1 MKILN
6 NFTKILS
13 VFAISMTLCGCT
25 VADKNISQMAQIP
38 NPWQDCND
46 NLEQAAKIAGFNFP
60 LVLSNFTVR
69 AMKDMVEITYP
80 LDEVRYV
87 TVRKSQ
93 EEINGGDNSG
103 DYNKYPQNDVFT
115 LDNGVNLNVR
125 RNDDKIYVMYFGA
138 ESGYFSARCEQG
150 MSYKEV
156 EGIYKVIAEVE
167 ALKLSPEADFEQ

>member
-25 VADKNISQMAQIP
+25 VADKNISQMAQMP

-69 AMKDMVEITYP
+69 AMKNMVEITYP

-93 EEINGGDNSG
+93 EEINGG
-103 DYNKYPQNDVFT
+103 
-115 LDNGVNLNVR
+115 
-125 RNDDKIYVMYFGA
+125 DKIYVMYFGA

-167 ALKLSPEADFEQ
+167 TPKLPPEAFFEQ

>member
-1 MKILN
+1 MK

-13 VFAISMTLCGCT
+13 ILAVSLTLCGCT
-25 VADKNISQMAQIP
+25 VPDEKQSLQMP
-38 NPWQDCND
+38 NPWYDCND
-46 NLEQAAKIAGFNFP
+46 NLEQASKIAGFKFP
-60 LVLSNFTVR
+60 LILSNFTVR

-80 LDEVRYV
+80 LDDTRYV

-93 EEINGGDNSG
+93 EEINGGDNSS

-115 LDNGVNLNVR
+115 LNNGVNINVR
-125 RNDDKIYVMYFGA
+125 RNGDKIYVMYFSA

-156 EGIYKVIAEVE
+156 EGVYKVIAEVE
-167 ALKLSPEADFEQ
+167 SPKFPSEAFEEK